1 MKTIITVWVILPMLC
16 FFVSV
21 RGGVYPPTKLIEK
34 DGSYMQ
40 EPYKDMYIH
49 LHKHMEILESI
60 FEKLTMI
67 IGNSLTDSTDMLLTD
82 LNEQAKNKT
91 DINKQ
96 FADLF
101 KSTP

>member
-1 MKTIITVWVILPMLC
+1 
-16 FFVSV
+16 
-21 RGGVYPPTKLIEK
+21 
-34 DGSYMQ
+34 MQ

-49 LHKHMEILESI
+49 LYKHMEILESI

-91 DINKQ
+91 DINKL

-101 KSTP
+101 KS